1 LEYEKKLREKVK
13 NMKFSFESISPYRK
27 FKAIAISIANMFFL
41 LRVVRRFKKQAVLL
55 RKEEQVAI
63 YAVNHALY
71 RDWIIRSFK
80 TFFTRLL
87 NYETDS
93 FDITGYSPGEGDKS
107 VYEKRAKRLVHSTV
121 YFLK

>member
-1 LEYEKKLREKVK
+1 
-13 NMKFSFESISPYRK
+13 MKFSFNSISPYRK
-27 FKAIAISIANMFFL
+27 FKAIAISIVNFLFL
-41 LRVVRRFKKQAVLL
+41 LRVVRRFKKHAVLL

-71 RDWIIRSFK
+71 RDWIIRNFK
-80 TFFTRLL
+80 AFFTRLL

-93 FDITGYSPGEGDKS
+93 FDITGYSQENDAS